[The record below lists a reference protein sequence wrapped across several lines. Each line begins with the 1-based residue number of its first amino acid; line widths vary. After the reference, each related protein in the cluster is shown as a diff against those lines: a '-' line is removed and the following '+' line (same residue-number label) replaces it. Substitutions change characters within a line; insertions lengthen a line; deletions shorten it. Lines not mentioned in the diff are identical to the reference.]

1 MDHDCHGGIGSQ
13 INYLL
18 GSLYRNNPRPKKM
31 KHQKLMGSLVLWP
44 TKWSQIPPA
53 PFRVSLRVSLC
64 AEYSMK
70 VTCVLA
76 NLLTWF
82 SSRTGTPM
90 QSKLFFQL
98 TISLT
103 LLHSFAY
110 PLRGIFITLP
120 LSPSHPL
127 SPSCDLDRRQTRK
140 LPNTLH
146 TQNEISDVS

>member
-1 MDHDCHGGIGSQ
+1 MWEPQQYLEMLCMDHDCRGGIGSQ

-18 GSLYRNNPRPKKM
+18 GFLYRNNPRPKKM
-31 KHQKLMGSLVLWP
+31 RHQKSMGSLVLWP

-53 PFRVSLRVSLC
+53 PFRVSLRVSHC
-64 AEYSMK
+64 AEYLIK
-70 VTCVLA
+70 VTCVFA

-90 QSKLFFQL
+90 QNKLFFQL

-103 LLHSFAY
+103 HLLHSFAY

-120 LSPSHPL
+120 QVTSIPKSPTVPFMW
-127 SPSCDLDRRQTRK
+127 PW
-140 LPNTLH
+140 
-146 TQNEISDVS
+146 